1 MNIYSLDFLCSCQFK
16 KPLYKTT
23 SYLFKRKECRG
34 IEPPTGW
41 VKYSLRANHPAD
53 PPRCDKYMFVVA
65 KLCAAYCRLLN
76 ENWSRK
82 YEHCALN
89 KNFAKFVSENIPRS
103 ELSNPQYIGGCLV
116 YTVHIYNGG
125 CMGWVRV
132 LLFMTIGW
140 IPNPHPI
147 TPTLSSYV
155 FPLHPVKNFIK
166 IICIFSKLFGKSA
179 HVK

>member
-116 YTVHIYNGG
+116 YTVYTMAGAWGG
-125 CMGWVRV
+125 LG
-132 LLFMTIGW
+132 
-140 IPNPHPI
+140 
-147 TPTLSSYV
+147 YY
-155 FPLHPVKNFIK
+155 
-166 IICIFSKLFGKSA
+166 FS
-179 HVK
+179 